1 MCLYKF
7 SPRIDL
13 VFIRQSSVTVFVF
26 TLNMITIV
34 QYRIAIGGFAYAHAG
49 FKCKG
54 SKVNFWAS
62 ALHKACLPDIT
73 FDVKVA
79 SLICFMLLI
88 QQGIEPHPG
97 PMTNEQ
103 LHAKMTDRFD
113 ELTQEL
119 RTVRGELDAFKTT
132 ISNDVKRSL
141 DEIGKLRN
149 DVDSNKREIDDL
161 YKYIDEIS
169 TTHKDEVNLL
179 KTRSIEQEL
188 QIEKQEIY
196 SRRENVIMKGM
207 EEKEDEDVLETVLNT
222 LNAENSGEKFVKA
235 DFQRVHRLG
244 RHETGKTRPVIA
256 RFVNFG
262 KKQEVIKNKHKIKEK
277 KNVKVTNDL
286 TTKQRDILTFMN
298 QKYPSDS
305 FWFRGDQ
312 LIRNNVR
319 YDTAEYYSGETASRQ
334 HGGAAWRGDN
344 WRDTG
349 HGAGYSGPGG
359 RGGRGG
365 RGGWRRGRGGGI
377 SHGGSGDG
385 GRGRGTGGGSGTPGG
400 GVGSTGTPGGA
411 GFSAFGLGGSGGGGR
426 GGGVGGGGSRTRS
439 GSRYGSDASSGGT
452 GDADAHGG
460 GGSGSGDP
468 NAESQGL
475 V

>member
-1 MCLYKF
+1 
-7 SPRIDL
+7 
-13 VFIRQSSVTVFVF
+13 
-26 TLNMITIV
+26 
-34 QYRIAIGGFAYAHAG
+34 
-49 FKCKG
+49 
-54 SKVNFWAS
+54 
-62 ALHKACLPDIT
+62 
-73 FDVKVA
+73 
-79 SLICFMLLI
+79 
-88 QQGIEPHPG
+88 
-97 PMTNEQ
+97 
-103 LHAKMTDRFD
+103 
-113 ELTQEL
+113 
-119 RTVRGELDAFKTT
+119 
-132 ISNDVKRSL
+132 
-141 DEIGKLRN
+141 
-149 DVDSNKREIDDL
+149 
-161 YKYIDEIS
+161 
-169 TTHKDEVNLL
+169 
-179 KTRSIEQEL
+179 
-188 QIEKQEIY
+188 
-196 SRRENVIMKGM
+196 MKGM
-207 EEKEDEDVLETVLNT
+207 EEKEDEDVLEAVLNT

-286 TTKQRDILTFMN
+286 TTKQRDILTYMN

-365 RGGWRRGRGGGI
+365 WRRGRGGGI

-385 GRGRGTGGGSGTPGG
+385 GRGRGTGGGSGTAGG